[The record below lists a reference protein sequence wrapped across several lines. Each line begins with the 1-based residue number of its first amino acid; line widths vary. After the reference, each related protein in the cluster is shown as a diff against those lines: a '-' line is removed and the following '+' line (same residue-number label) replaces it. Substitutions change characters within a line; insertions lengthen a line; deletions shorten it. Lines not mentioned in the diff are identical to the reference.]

1 MNDIEHRSGTIRLQ
15 RSELAVPGSSPKFFE
30 KAYNSNADCILLDLE
45 DAISPNDKVTAR
57 KNVITALNEINWKK
71 KNKTISVRI
80 NGLDTS
86 YIEEDITNILEKAGN
101 KIDTILIP
109 KIETKNDVYIID
121 NLITK
126 KEKENKLIN
135 KIGIE
140 CLIETALAM
149 INIKEIV
156 TSSNRLE
163 SLHFGPGD
171 YAASIRSRTT
181 VIGGLN
187 PDYPG
192 DQWHYALSKLV
203 LTCRA
208 YGLRAIDGAFDDYH
222 DPSSYINSAKRAAAM
237 GLEGKWAIHPSQ
249 IDLTNSVFSPSS
261 AEVDHAKR
269 ILAALKEAAE
279 SGKGAASLDGRMIDA
294 VSSRMAENLVKKNKE
309 VQSKLSYQ

>member
-192 DQWHYALSKLV
+192 DQWHHGLSQLV
-203 LTCRA
+203 MTCRA
-208 YGLRAIDGAFDDYH
+208 YGLRAIDGPFGDFN
-222 DPSSYINSAKRAAAM
+222 DPDAYIASAKRAAAI
-237 GLEGKWAIHPSQ
+237 GIEGKWAIHPSQ
-249 IDLTNSVFSPSS
+249 IDLANKVFSPPE
-261 AEVDHAKR
+261 AEVNKAKR
-269 ILAALKEAAE
+269 ILEELNKAAKE
-279 SGKGAASLDGRMIDA
+279 GKGAAQLDGRMIDA
-294 VSSRMAENLVKKNKE
+294 ASARMAENIVNINKLITN
-309 VQSKLSYQ
+309 K

>member
-1 MNDIEHRSGTIRLQ
+1 MTDIEHRSGTIRLQ

-121 NLITK
+121 SLITK
-126 KEKENKLIN
+126 AEKENKLIN

-149 INIKEIV
+149 INIKEIA
-156 TSSNRLE
+156 TSSKRLE
-163 SLHFGPGD
+163 SFHFGPGD

-208 YGLRAIDGAFDDYH
+208 YGLRAIDGAFDDLN
-222 DPSSYINSAKRAAAM
+222 DSSSYIASAKRAAAM

-249 IDLTNSVFSPSS
+249 IDLANEVFSPTKI
-261 AEVDHAKR
+261 EVDKSIKILEEINKIAKV
-269 ILAALKEAAE
+269 
-279 SGKGAASLDGRMIDA
+279 GKGVAQFDGRMIDA
-294 VSSRMAENLVKKNKE
+294 ASARMAKNIVSIYDFIQKKK
-309 VQSKLSYQ
+309 

>member
-208 YGLRAIDGAFDDYH
+208 YGLRAIDGAFDDLN
-222 DPSSYINSAKRAAAM
+222 DSSSYIASAKRAAAM

-249 IDLTNSVFSPSS
+249 IDLANEVFSPTKI
-261 AEVDHAKR
+261 EVNRSIK
-269 ILAALKEAAE
+269 ILEEINKI
-279 SGKGAASLDGRMIDA
+279 SKVGKGVAQLDGRMIDA
-294 VSSRMAENLVKKNKE
+294 ASARMAKNIVSIYDLIQNKK
-309 VQSKLSYQ
+309 

>member
-1 MNDIEHRSGTIRLQ
+1 MADIKHRNSIIRLQ

-171 YAASIRSRTT
+171 YAASI
-181 VIGGLN
+181 
-187 PDYPG
+187 
-192 DQWHYALSKLV
+192 
-203 LTCRA
+203 
-208 YGLRAIDGAFDDYH
+208 
-222 DPSSYINSAKRAAAM
+222 
-237 GLEGKWAIHPSQ
+237 
-249 IDLTNSVFSPSS
+249 
-261 AEVDHAKR
+261 
-269 ILAALKEAAE
+269 
-279 SGKGAASLDGRMIDA
+279 
-294 VSSRMAENLVKKNKE
+294 
-309 VQSKLSYQ
+309 

>member
-1 MNDIEHRSGTIRLQ
+1 MTDIVHRSGTIRLQ

-86 YIEEDITNILEKAGN
+86 YIEEDITNVIGQAGD

-109 KIETKNDVYIID
+109 KVETKNDVYIID
-121 NLITK
+121 SLITK
-126 KEKENKLIN
+126 TEKENKLIN

-208 YGLRAIDGAFDDYH
+208 YGLRAIDGAFDDYN
-222 DPSSYINSAKRAAAM
+222 DPKSYIASAKRAAAM

-249 IDLTNSVFSPSS
+249 IDLANEVFSPTKI
-261 AEVDHAKR
+261 EVDKSIKILEEINKIAKV
-269 ILAALKEAAE
+269 
-279 SGKGAASLDGRMIDA
+279 GKGVAQFDGRMIDA
-294 VSSRMAENLVKKNKE
+294 ASARMAKNIVSIYDFIQKKK
-309 VQSKLSYQ
+309 

>member
-1 MNDIEHRSGTIRLQ
+1 MADIKHRNSIIRLQ
-15 RSELAVPGSSPKFFE
+15 RSELAVPGSSTKFFE

-45 DAISPNDKVTAR
+45 DSISPNDKITAR
-57 KNVITALNEINWKK
+57 NNVITAINEINWKK
-71 KNKTISVRI
+71 KNITISVRI

-86 YIEEDITNILEKAGN
+86 YIEDDITKVIGQAGD

-109 KIETKNDVYIID
+109 KIETKKDVYIID
-121 NLITK
+121 DLITK
-126 KEKENKLIN
+126 TEKENKLTN

-149 INIKEIV
+149 INIKEIA

-163 SLHFGPGD
+163 SFHFGPGD

-208 YGLRAIDGAFDDYH
+208 YGLRAIDGAFDDYN
-222 DPSSYINSAKRAAAM
+222 DPKSYIASAKRAAAM

-249 IDLTNSVFSPSS
+249 IDLANEVFSPTKI
-261 AEVDHAKR
+261 EVDRSIKILEEIKKNAK
-269 ILAALKEAAE
+269 I
-279 SGKGAASLDGRMIDA
+279 GKGVAQLDGKMIDA
-294 VSSRMAENLVKKNKE
+294 ASARMAKNIVSIYDLIQKKK
-309 VQSKLSYQ
+309 

>member
-86 YIEEDITNILEKAGN
+86 YIEEDITNVIGQAGD

-109 KIETKNDVYIID
+109 KVETKNDVYIID
-121 NLITK
+121 SLITK
-126 KEKENKLIN
+126 TEKENKLIN

-208 YGLRAIDGAFDDYH
+208 YGLRAIDGAFDDLN
-222 DPSSYINSAKRAAAM
+222 DSSSYIASAKRAAAM

-249 IDLTNSVFSPSS
+249 IDLANEVFSPTKI
-261 AEVDHAKR
+261 EVNRSIK
-269 ILAALKEAAE
+269 ILEEINKI
-279 SGKGAASLDGRMIDA
+279 SKVGKGVAQLDGRMIDA
-294 VSSRMAENLVKKNKE
+294 ASARMAKNIVSIYDIIQNKK
-309 VQSKLSYQ
+309 

>member
-149 INIKEIV
+149 INIKEIA
-156 TSSNRLE
+156 TSSKRLE
-163 SLHFGPGD
+163 SFHFGPGD

-208 YGLRAIDGAFDDYH
+208 YGLRAIDGAFDDYN
-222 DPSSYINSAKRAAAM
+222 DPKSYIASAKRAAAM

-249 IDLTNSVFSPSS
+249 IDLANEVFSPTKI
-261 AEVDHAKR
+261 EVDKSIKILEEINKIAKV
-269 ILAALKEAAE
+269 
-279 SGKGAASLDGRMIDA
+279 GKGVAQFDGRMIDA
-294 VSSRMAENLVKKNKE
+294 ASARMAKNIVSIYDFIQKKK
-309 VQSKLSYQ
+309 

>member
-86 YIEEDITNILEKAGN
+86 YIEEDIANILEKAGN

-121 NLITK
+121 SLITK
-126 KEKENKLIN
+126 AEKENKLIN

-208 YGLRAIDGAFDDYH
+208 YGLRAIDGAFDDLN
-222 DPSSYINSAKRAAAM
+222 DSSSYIASAKRAAAM

-249 IDLTNSVFSPSS
+249 IDLANEVFSPTKI
-261 AEVDHAKR
+261 EVNRSIK
-269 ILAALKEAAE
+269 ILEEINKI
-279 SGKGAASLDGRMIDA
+279 SKVGKGVAQLDGRMIDA
-294 VSSRMAENLVKKNKE
+294 ASARMAKNIVSIYDLIQNKK
-309 VQSKLSYQ
+309 

>member
-86 YIEEDITNILEKAGN
+86 YIEEDIANILEKAGN

-163 SLHFGPGD
+163 SLHFGSGD

-208 YGLRAIDGAFDDYH
+208 YGLRAIDGAFDDYN
-222 DPSSYINSAKRAAAM
+222 DPKSYIASAKRAAAM

-249 IDLTNSVFSPSS
+249 IDLANEVFSPSKI
-261 AEVDHAKR
+261 EVDKSIKILEEINKIAKV
-269 ILAALKEAAE
+269 
-279 SGKGAASLDGRMIDA
+279 GKGVAQFDGRMIDA
-294 VSSRMAENLVKKNKE
+294 ASARMAKNIVSIYDFIQKKK
-309 VQSKLSYQ
+309 

>member
-86 YIEEDITNILEKAGN
+86 YIEEDITNVKGQAGD

-121 NLITK
+121 SLITK
-126 KEKENKLIN
+126 AEKENKLIN

-163 SLHFGPGD
+163 SLHFGSGD

-208 YGLRAIDGAFDDYH
+208 YGLRAIDGAFDDYN
-222 DPSSYINSAKRAAAM
+222 DPKSYIAAAKRAAAM

-249 IDLTNSVFSPSS
+249 IDLANEVFSPTKI
-261 AEVDHAKR
+261 EVNRSIKILEEINKIAKV
-269 ILAALKEAAE
+269 
-279 SGKGAASLDGRMIDA
+279 GKGVAQLDGRMIDA
-294 VSSRMAENLVKKNKE
+294 ASARMAKNIVSIYDLIQNKK
-309 VQSKLSYQ
+309 

>member
-86 YIEEDITNILEKAGN
+86 YIEEDITNVIGQAGD

-109 KIETKNDVYIID
+109 KVETKNDVYIID
-121 NLITK
+121 SLITK
-126 KEKENKLIN
+126 TEKENKLIN

-208 YGLRAIDGAFDDYH
+208 YGLRAIDGAFDDLN
-222 DPSSYINSAKRAAAM
+222 DSSSYIASAKRAAAM

-249 IDLTNSVFSPSS
+249 IDLANEVFSPTKI
-261 AEVDHAKR
+261 EVNRSIK
-269 ILAALKEAAE
+269 ILEEINKI
-279 SGKGAASLDGRMIDA
+279 SKVGKGVAQLDGRMIDA
-294 VSSRMAENLVKKNKE
+294 ASARMAKNIVSIYDLIQNKK
-309 VQSKLSYQ
+309 

>member
-121 NLITK
+121 SLITK
-126 KEKENKLIN
+126 AEKENKLIN

-208 YGLRAIDGAFDDYH
+208 YGLRAIDGAFDDLN
-222 DPSSYINSAKRAAAM
+222 DSSSYIASAKRAAAM

-249 IDLTNSVFSPSS
+249 IDLANEVFSPTKI
-261 AEVDHAKR
+261 EVNRSIK
-269 ILAALKEAAE
+269 ILEEINKI
-279 SGKGAASLDGRMIDA
+279 SKVGKGVAQLDGRMIDA
-294 VSSRMAENLVKKNKE
+294 ASARMAKNIVSIYDLIQNKK
-309 VQSKLSYQ
+309 

>member
-222 DPSSYINSAKRAAAM
+222 DPKSYIAAAKRAAAM

-249 IDLTNSVFSPSS
+249 IDLANEVFSPTKI
-261 AEVDHAKR
+261 EVDKSIKILEEINKIAKV
-269 ILAALKEAAE
+269 
-279 SGKGAASLDGRMIDA
+279 GKGVAQFDGRMIDA
-294 VSSRMAENLVKKNKE
+294 ASARMAKNIVSIYDFIQKKK
-309 VQSKLSYQ
+309 

>member
-1 MNDIEHRSGTIRLQ
+1 MNDIEHRSGTILLQ

-121 NLITK
+121 SLITK
-126 KEKENKLIN
+126 AEKENKLIN

-208 YGLRAIDGAFDDYH
+208 YGLRAIDGAFDDYN
-222 DPSSYINSAKRAAAM
+222 DPKSYIASAKRAAAM

-249 IDLTNSVFSPSS
+249 IDLANEVFSPTKI
-261 AEVDHAKR
+261 EVNRSIKILEEINKIAKV
-269 ILAALKEAAE
+269 
-279 SGKGAASLDGRMIDA
+279 GKGVAQLDGRMIDA
-294 VSSRMAENLVKKNKE
+294 ASARMAKNIVSIYDLIQNKK
-309 VQSKLSYQ
+309 

>member
-86 YIEEDITNILEKAGN
+86 YIEEDIANILEKAGN

-121 NLITK
+121 SLITK
-126 KEKENKLIN
+126 AEKENKLIN

-187 PDYPG
+187 PDYTG

-208 YGLRAIDGAFDDYH
+208 YGLRAIDGAFDDYN
-222 DPSSYINSAKRAAAM
+222 DPKSYIASAKRAAAM

-249 IDLTNSVFSPSS
+249 IDLANEVFSPTKI
-261 AEVDHAKR
+261 EVDKSIKILEEINKIAKV
-269 ILAALKEAAE
+269 
-279 SGKGAASLDGRMIDA
+279 GKGVAQFDGRMIDA
-294 VSSRMAENLVKKNKE
+294 ASARMAKNIVSIYDFIQKKK
-309 VQSKLSYQ
+309 

>member
-1 MNDIEHRSGTIRLQ
+1 MTDIEHRSGTIRLQ

-86 YIEEDITNILEKAGN
+86 YIEEDISNILEKAGN

-121 NLITK
+121 SLITK
-126 KEKENKLIN
+126 AEKENKLIN

-208 YGLRAIDGAFDDYH
+208 YGLRAIDGAFDDLN
-222 DPSSYINSAKRAAAM
+222 DSSSYIASAKRAAAM

-249 IDLTNSVFSPSS
+249 IDLANEVFSPTKI
-261 AEVDHAKR
+261 EVNRSIK
-269 ILAALKEAAE
+269 ILEEINKI
-279 SGKGAASLDGRMIDA
+279 SKVGKGVAQLDGRMIDA
-294 VSSRMAENLVKKNKE
+294 ASARMAKNIVSIYDLIQNKK
-309 VQSKLSYQ
+309 

>member
-1 MNDIEHRSGTIRLQ
+1 MTDIEHRSGTIRLQ

-86 YIEEDITNILEKAGN
+86 YIEEDITNVIGQAGD

-109 KIETKNDVYIID
+109 KVETKNDVYIID
-121 NLITK
+121 SLITK
-126 KEKENKLIN
+126 TEKENKLIN

-208 YGLRAIDGAFDDYH
+208 YGLRAIDGAFDDLN
-222 DPSSYINSAKRAAAM
+222 DSSSYIASAKRAAAM

-249 IDLTNSVFSPSS
+249 IDLANEVFSPTKI
-261 AEVDHAKR
+261 EVDKSIKILEEINKIAKV
-269 ILAALKEAAE
+269 
-279 SGKGAASLDGRMIDA
+279 GKCVAQFDGIMIDA
-294 VSSRMAENLVKKNKE
+294 ASARMAKNIVSIYDLIQNKK
-309 VQSKLSYQ
+309 